1 MATPNFHL
9 VIIIIGIFKC
19 HISSLTHRQGYRD
32 YSTNKIG
39 FLRLTSMPIFGDL
52 KIGYSHILADFLF
65 LSNTQ
70 NTSRFPDCSLSVVIY
85 ILIAWLLF
93 L

>member
-1 MATPNFHL
+1 
-9 VIIIIGIFKC
+9 
-19 HISSLTHRQGYRD
+19 
-32 YSTNKIG
+32 
-39 FLRLTSMPIFGDL
+39 MPVFGDL